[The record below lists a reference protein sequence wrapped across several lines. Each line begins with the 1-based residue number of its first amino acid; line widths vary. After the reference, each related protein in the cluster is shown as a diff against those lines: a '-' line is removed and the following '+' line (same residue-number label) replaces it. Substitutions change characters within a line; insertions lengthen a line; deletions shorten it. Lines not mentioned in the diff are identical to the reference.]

1 MKSSIFG
8 FLAAAL
14 VLAVA
19 IAQPSAA
26 AADKDVEAVKKV
38 VEEAYVKG
46 IHVNRDVEAARKGFH
61 PMFVMFSLRNGE
73 VAQMT
78 IDEWTANMEKGKK
91 ERPDQAMP
99 KTTHEF
105 TMVDVAGDAAVAR
118 IEIFKND
125 KHVFTD
131 YLSLYRCP
139 DGWKIVGK
147 VFHRHP

>member
-1 MKSSIFG
+1 MRG
-8 FLAAAL
+8 FIAALLAAAL
-14 VLAVA
+14 AAVPA
-19 IAQPSAA
+19 AAQKP

-73 VAQMT
+73 VSQMT

-105 TMVDVAGDAAVAR
+105 TMVDVTGDAAVAR
-118 IEIFKND
+118 IEIFKNG

-131 YLSLYRCP
+131 YMSLYRCP